1 MYQRKETSTTR
12 PTAVHGP
19 TKKARVSSRLA
30 AMTFLADLLS
40 DLAQSRSTKTSLM
53 QLGGSCLAEAWLKMP
68 NLLWEAEQARS

>member
-1 MYQRKETSTTR
+1 M
-12 PTAVHGP
+12 
-19 TKKARVSSRLA
+19 A

-40 DLAQSRSTKTSLM
+40 DLVQSRSTKTSLM